1 MTFQETAI
9 RAARA
14 VVAHSTKL
22 SFHLVKRSV
31 QFTGERPFLANFTRA
46 KLSCLSALTILA
58 LVPAASSRAG
68 ELSPAA
74 QIPPAAEQMA
84 KTYGL
89 DSFGQIEGIR
99 YTFHGI
105 TGTRT
110 WEWEPKTGKI
120 TYEGKDKDGNPV
132 KVTYLRS
139 ELSSQSDTV
148 KNEID
153 PNFFNDQYW
162 LLFPLHVAWDHS
174 STVTDEGMQKLPL
187 GEGSGERI
195 VVKYASEGGYYPG
208 DTWELYL
215 DADHRV
221 AQFVFH
227 RGSSKKPSL
236 IIATWEGYKK
246 AGPLLISTEHSGTA
260 DGGPFHE
267 FFSDVA
273 VKLTGSDTWINA
285 Q

>member
-1 MTFQETAI
+1 MPADKLGFLHKTKNIKRITMTFQETAT

-14 VVAHSTKL
+14 VVAHSAKL
-22 SFHLVKRSV
+22 SFHLGKRNV
-31 QFTGERPFLANFTRA
+31 QFTEDRPSLANFSRA

-58 LVPAASSRAG
+58 LVPAASSRGAQ
-68 ELSPAA
+68 LSPAA
-74 QIPPAAEQMA
+74 QLPPAAEQMA

-99 YTFHGI
+99 YTFNVEFHGAKVS
-105 TGTRT
+105 RT

-120 TYEGKDKDGNPV
+120 TYEGKDKDGHPE

-139 ELSSQSDTV
+139 ELSTKPDTV

-174 STVTDEGMQKLPL
+174 PTVTDDGMQKPPQ
-187 GEGSGERI
+187 GEGSGARI
-195 VVKYASEGGYYPG
+195 GVRYPSDVGYYPG
-208 DTWELYL
+208 DDWELYL

-227 RGSSKKPSL
+227 RGGPKKPSL
-236 IIATWEGYKK
+236 II
-246 AGPLLISTEHSGTA
+246 
-260 DGGPFHE
+260 
-267 FFSDVA
+267 
-273 VKLTGSDTWINA
+273 
-285 Q
+285 